1 VKGIS
6 VKNRTLGSGGLT
18 VSELGLG
25 CMGLAGSYGDVDAE
39 TAQHTVTRAL
49 DLGVSLLDTADFY
62 GPGTSEQIVGA
73 AIAGRRADAV
83 VATKTGMRRGPS
95 GPPRVDASPNYL
107 KSACEASLQRL
118 GVDHI
123 DLYTLARADAEVP
136 IEDSVGALKEL
147 VEAGK
152 VLHIG
157 LSEVSANT
165 LRRAHAVHPIAA
177 LQTEYSLWERHVES
191 EILPVTQE
199 LGVGFIAYS
208 PIGRGFL
215 AGNIGSAAD
224 LAEGDMR
231 KNNPRFAEE
240 NAAHNRA
247 LVDSVREISATVGC
261 TPAQLAIAW
270 VLSRSVGAVPIPGTK
285 RVKYLEENVAATEIR
300 LTEEQLAR
308 LDSAIPVGAA
318 AGTRYPAFLMGS
330 LERD

>member
-1 VKGIS
+1 MKT
-6 VKNRTLGSGGLT
+6 RTLGSGGLT
-18 VSELGLG
+18 VSEIGLG
-25 CMGLAGSYGDVDAE
+25 CMGLAGSYGEVDSEA
-39 TAQHTVTRAL
+39 ALQTVTRAL

-62 GPGTSEQIVGA
+62 GPGTSEQLVGR
-73 AIAGRRADAV
+73 AIAGRRSEAV

-95 GPPRVDASPNYL
+95 GPPKVDGTPDYL
-107 KSACEASLQRL
+107 KSACDASLERL

-123 DLYTLARADAEVP
+123 DLYTLARVDPEVP
-136 IEDSVGALKEL
+136 VEDSVGALKEL
-147 VEAGK
+147 VQAGK

-191 EILPVTQE
+191 EILPATKD
-199 LGVGFIAYS
+199 LGVGFVAYS

-215 AGNIGSAAD
+215 AGTIGSAAD
-224 LAEGDMR
+224 LSEGDLR

-247 LVDSVREISATVGC
+247 LVEHVREISADLGC

-270 VLSRSVGAVPIPGTK
+270 VLSQDHGAVPIPGTK
-285 RVKYLEENVAATEIR
+285 RTKYLEENVAATEIR
-300 LTEEQLAR
+300 LTAEQLSR

-318 AGTRYPAFLMGS
+318 AGTRYPAFLMAS